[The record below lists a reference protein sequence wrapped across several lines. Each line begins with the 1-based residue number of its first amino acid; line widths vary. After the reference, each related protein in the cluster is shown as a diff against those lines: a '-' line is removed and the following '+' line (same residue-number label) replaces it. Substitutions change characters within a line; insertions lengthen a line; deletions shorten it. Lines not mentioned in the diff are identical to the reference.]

1 MSAVVVDTSSFIS
14 YFAGKG
20 DPARIEDALEV
31 SRVYLSPVVAA
42 ELLSSRMKPVE
53 HKELVAFLRDLPL
66 CDADL
71 EHWVRVG
78 VLRRAASAKG
88 LQLSTPDAHVAQC
101 AIDLGAELLTEDKV
115 FKKLATWTKLR
126 VAE

>member
-14 YFAGKG
+14 YFAGEG

-31 SRVYLSPVVAA
+31 SRAYLSPVVAA
-42 ELLSSRMKPVE
+42 ELLGARLKPAE

-66 CDADL
+66 CAVDL
-71 EHWVRVG
+71 EHWMRVG
-78 VLRRAASAKG
+78 VLRREASRKG

-101 AIDLGAELLTEDKV
+101 ALDLGAELLTEDKV
-115 FKKLATWTKLR
+115 FRKLATWTKLR
-126 VAE
+126 VG